1 MVLFMVVCK
10 TTPPPLLKKS
20 PQKKLSKVLVRFF
33 LKLVIIKIQDPMK
46 EDKCDLKCIQV
57 LWRV

>member
-10 TTPPPLLKKS
+10 TSKTPP
-20 PQKKLSKVLVRFF
+20 KKLSKVLVRFF
-33 LKLVIIKIQDPMK
+33 IFFKLVIIKIRDPMK
-46 EDKCDLKCIQV
+46 EDKCDLKRIQV

>member
-10 TTPPPLLKKS
+10 TPPP
-20 PQKKLSKVLVRFF
+20 KKLSKVLVRFF
-33 LKLVIIKIQDPMK
+33 IFFKLVIIKIRDPMK
-46 EDKCDLKCIQV
+46 EDKCDLKRIQV

>member
-10 TTPPPLLKKS
+10 TTPPLKKKT
-20 PQKKLSKVLVRFF
+20 PKKLSKVLVRFF
-33 LKLVIIKIQDPMK
+33 IFFKLVIIKIRDPMK
-46 EDKCDLKCIQV
+46 EDKCDLKRIQV